1 MRVCVCVWCVH
12 ACVCVCVH
20 ACMCV
25 CLVCVCVCVWCV
37 CLHICVCLKM
47 GGGVRKSIH
56 AVPSIGRRPTQLK
69 YHFVKNWVW
78 TTISPAQLLH
88 HEVPSILRVSV
99 TCGIRDTGQ
108 SCVEQRL
115 LTLGAGYQPLLPQT
129 TQGLPQV
136 LGLQRA
142 ALAESL
148 HHIQG

>member
-1 MRVCVCVWCVH
+1 MCVCVCACMHVCVFGVRVCVCV
-12 ACVCVCVH
+12 VCLS
-20 ACMCV
+20 AYMCV
-25 CLVCVCVCVWCV
+25 FEDG
-37 CLHICVCLKM
+37 

-99 TCGIRDTGQ
+99 TCGIRDAGQ